1 MKAAQDNSVDNE
13 IESLSC
19 PPACRA
25 LKRAASS
32 RKFSARDIRHHA
44 IHGGNNAG
52 IKERG
57 KAKQGTAAG
66 IVSIFENMTITSLAE
81 EKSESHHVKAND
93 VETKLSSLKPMLETN
108 LSSLSNEIDASPL
121 HQKHHA
127 TKGIDADLIQGE
139 ELRRVQD
146 LVRSKGLVTTYAAMQ
161 LMDGTDGKLNVCRL
175 GPGETSA
182 RGRQHSTTGSRKGHS
197 YSSRAA

>member
-1 MKAAQDNSVDNE
+1 MKAQDNSVDNE
-13 IESLSC
+13 IEPKSP

-93 VETKLSSLKPMLETN
+93 VETKLSSLKPMLEPN
-108 LSSLSNEIDASPL
+108 LSSLSDEIDASPL

-127 TKGIDADLIQGE
+127 TKDIGADLIQGE

-161 LMDGTDGKLNVCRL
+161 LMDSTDSKLNDGP
-175 GPGETSA
+175 GPGETPA
-182 RGRQHSTTGSRKGHS
+182 RGRQHSTTGRRKGHS
-197 YSSRAA
+197 SRAA